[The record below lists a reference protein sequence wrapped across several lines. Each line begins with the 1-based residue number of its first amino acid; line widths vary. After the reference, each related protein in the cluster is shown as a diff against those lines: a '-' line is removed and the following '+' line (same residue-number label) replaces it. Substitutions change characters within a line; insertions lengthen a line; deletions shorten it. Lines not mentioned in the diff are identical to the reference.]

1 MGGGPGPCVSGR
13 ECSGSRQ
20 IVLKEKSEKNG
31 NPGPFARFI
40 DSRVTELLKVLDHIN
55 STFHFSR
62 TYLSRDHEVRC
73 AKKIYLVHDTA

>member
-1 MGGGPGPCVSGR
+1 MGGGLGPCVSGR

-40 DSRVTELLKVLDHIN
+40 DSRVTELLKVLDY
-55 STFHFSR
+55 T
-62 TYLSRDHEVRC
+62 
-73 AKKIYLVHDTA
+73 

>member
-1 MGGGPGPCVSGR
+1 MGGGLGPCVSGR

-40 DSRVTELLKVLDHIN
+40 DSRVTELLKVLDYIN

-62 TYLSRDHEVRC
+62 TYIFVKRS
-73 AKKIYLVHDTA
+73 

>member
-1 MGGGPGPCVSGR
+1 MGGGLGPCVSGR

-40 DSRVTELLKVLDHIN
+40 DFIGNPTDKRVGFLKITLIN
-55 STFHFSR
+55 KLGGVIS
-62 TYLSRDHEVRC
+62 
-73 AKKIYLVHDTA
+73 